1 MKDDVHLL
9 IVEDSPTQA
18 LKIQYFLE
26 QNGYKVSMAKD
37 GEQALVMLKDIIP
50 TIIISDIVMPK
61 MNGYELCDEIKK
73 NDKLK
78 DIPIILLT
86 SLSEPENVINGL
98 VCGATNFIVKPFD
111 EQFLLSRIKYI
122 LINKEMRDSAFSQ
135 MGIEIFFR
143 DKKYFIS
150 SERVQMIDLL
160 LSTYEVA
167 IQKSHD
173 LKKANQEL
181 EQIKDELERRVLERT
196 AELSKS
202 NVQLQKEIEE
212 RKHVEEALRQSENKL
227 AIKNQIS
234 QVFITASDDKLFEN
248 VLQVVLKALKSEYGI
263 YGYTD
268 ESGSYTCS
276 SVTSEVKK
284 ECEMSNKNIIWPHAS
299 WAGISGNAVSGKE
312 TLYSN
317 EPFRVPEGHIQITRI
332 LNVPIIHR
340 GNVIGNIMVG
350 NKKTDYDNSDVQ
362 LMESIAG
369 HLAPLLNAK
378 LQKDKQTKERKMLE
392 AQLQQAQRMESI
404 GTLAGGIAHDFNNI
418 LFPIVGHTEMLLE
431 DVPEGSLWRDDLNEI
446 YIGALRARDLVKQI
460 LTFSRQESIELI
472 LTKTQPIIKE
482 VLKLIR
488 STIPTTIEIK
498 QNIETDCGLVKADPT
513 QIHQIMMNLTTNA
526 YHAMQDIGGEL
537 KVSLKEVKLSRNNA
551 IIPDMLPGTYACLTV
566 ADTGIGMDKN
576 ITEKIFDP
584 FFTTKEKGTGMGLSV
599 VHGIVN
605 RMGGTIR
612 VHSEPGKGSEFNV
625 YFPVAR
631 SSSEEQDS
639 LTKKLIQ
646 GGTERLLLV
655 DDENAIILMEKRMLE
670 RLGYQITSCTD
681 SIEAL
686 EVFHTNPDKFDLV
699 ITDMAMPN
707 MPGDKLSAEMAR
719 IRPDISI
726 LLCTGFSERISEEKA
741 ASLGIKGLLMKPIVM
756 RDFAQKI
763 RDVLDES
770 VPAS

>member
-1 MKDDVHLL
+1 MKDDIHLL
-9 IVEDSPTQA
+9 VVEDSPTQA

-26 QNGYKVSMAKD
+26 QNGYKVSIAED
-37 GEQALVMLKDIIP
+37 GEQALVMMKDIIP
-50 TIIISDIVMPK
+50 TIIISDIIMPK

-73 NDKLK
+73 NDTLK
-78 DIPIILLT
+78 DIPVILLT
-86 SLSEPENVINGL
+86 SLSEPENVIDGL
-98 VCGATNFIVKPFD
+98 VCGATNFIIKPFD
-111 EQFLLSRIKYI
+111 EKFLLSRIKYI
-122 LINKEMRDSAFSQ
+122 LINKEMRDGTFSQ

-143 DKKYFIS
+143 EKKYFIS

-160 LSTYEVA
+160 LSTYEIA
-167 IQKSHD
+167 IQKSND

-181 EQIKDELERRVLERT
+181 EQVKGELERRVLERT

-212 RKHVEEALRQSENKL
+212 RKHVEEALRHSENKL
-227 AIKNQIS
+227 AIKNKIS

-248 VLQVVLKALKSEYGI
+248 VLQVVLEALKSKHGI
-263 YGYTD
+263 YGYTNED
-268 ESGSYTCS
+268 GAYVCS
-276 SVTSEVKK
+276 SVTRDRDGWK
-284 ECEMSNKNIIWPHAS
+284 ECKMPDKNIIWPHALR
-299 WAGISGNAVSGKE
+299 AGIRDRAFSEGK

-317 EPFRVPEGHIQITRI
+317 APLQVPEGHIQIARV
-332 LNVPIIHR
+332 LDVPIIHR
-340 GNVIGNIMVG
+340 GNVIGNIVVG
-350 NKKTDYDNSDVQ
+350 NKETDYDKSDVQ

-378 LQKDKQTKERKMLE
+378 LQKDKQTKKRKILE
-392 AQLQQAQRMESI
+392 AQLQQAQKMESI

-418 LFPIVGHTEMLLE
+418 LFPIVGHTEILLE

-460 LTFSRQESIELI
+460 LTFSRQESTELI

-482 VLKLIR
+482 VLKLLR

-498 QNIETDCGLVKADPT
+498 QNIETGCGLVKADPT

-537 KVSLKEVKLSRNNA
+537 TVSLKEIELSKHNA
-551 IIPDMLPGTYACLTV
+551 ISPDMVPGNYACLTV
-566 ADTGIGMDKN
+566 ADTGAGMDKN

-584 FFTTKEKGTGMGLSV
+584 FFTTKETGTGMGLSV

-612 VHSEPGKGSEFNV
+612 VYSEPGKGSEFNV
-625 YFPVAR
+625 YFPVER
-631 SSSEEQDS
+631 SSSEGQNS

-646 GGTERLLLV
+646 GGTERILLV
-655 DDENAIILMEKRMLE
+655 DDENAIIIMEKRMLE
-670 RLGYQITSCTD
+670 RLGYQITSCAN

-707 MPGDKLSAEMAR
+707 MPGDKLSAELSR

-763 RDVLDES
+763 REVLDEKKN
-770 VPAS
+770 